1 MKKKL
6 FSLGLAVAMAA
17 SLTACGGS
25 DTAGTTKAAETTAAG
40 AADNAAAGG
49 VIKIGGIGPT
59 TGGAAV

>member
-25 DTAGTTKAAETTAAG
+25 GTAGTTKAAETTAA
-40 AADNAAAGG
+40 D
-49 VIKIGGIGPT
+49 
-59 TGGAAV
+59 